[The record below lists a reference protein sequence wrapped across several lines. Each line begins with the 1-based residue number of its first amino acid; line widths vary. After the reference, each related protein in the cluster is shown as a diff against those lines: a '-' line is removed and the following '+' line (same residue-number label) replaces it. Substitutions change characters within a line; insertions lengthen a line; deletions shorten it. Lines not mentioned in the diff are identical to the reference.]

1 MTTPSYTGCAGACT
15 NHWSCT
21 GYYQP
26 QCHVSY
32 LLLALHAIYRIESE
46 RAIRSHD
53 HLLAPCSSRAQPKPA
68 CYTASLHDTRARCC
82 GRVPSVTGRMH
93 TDACSS
99 SSLGSSGRTG
109 VAPHHR
115 IRHATTHTAAGR
127 TAGHRE
133 YPIGT
138 PIDTETHAHT
148 HGGERT
154 AQRHTDGSIVTHVGQ
169 LCGRSPGTVRLS
181 RAPSAIAPARHNALS
196 RVYVQQ
202 RGKRCCVDPQGKAL
216 PY

>member
-1 MTTPSYTGCAGACT
+1 MLWEGTFSDGANAYRRLLKFFLGQQWANWRCTTSQDQARHHT
-15 NHWSCT
+15 
-21 GYYQP
+21 QP
-26 QCHVSY
+26 LV
-32 LLLALHAIYRIESE
+32 E
-46 RAIRSHD
+46 R
-53 HLLAPCSSRAQPKPA
+53 PA
-68 CYTASLHDTRARCC
+68 T
-82 GRVPSVTGRMH
+82 
-93 TDACSS
+93 
-99 SSLGSSGRTG
+99 
-109 VAPHHR
+109 
-115 IRHATTHTAAGR
+115 
-127 TAGHRE
+127 E
-133 YPIGT
+133 KYPTGT
-138 PIDTETHAHT
+138 PIDTEAHAHT